1 MSKIREKILTMSKL
15 IKTPLRY
22 PGGKSRMAETFVG
35 LMPGF
40 DEYREPFLGGGSV
53 YLTARQLR
61 PGKKYWVNDLY
72 YDLYCFWYEVQ
83 RDNPELAREVRET
96 RDFWTTGKYADLG
109 GKYLYE
115 KLVDDIMEY
124 EIDDTQARALAFF
137 IINRITFSGTSM
149 SGGYSQESFDKRFTA
164 SSIDRLEKIGPLM
177 EGTKITCLDYSEL
190 LKAPGDNVFIFLDPP
205 YYTATKS
212 ALYGK
217 NGELHKG
224 FDHERFAEE
233 VKNCPHK
240 WMITY
245 DNCEYI
251 QDLYKDYNIIPHEF
265 AYGMRNAVRGNDMT
279 GKEILITNYEDF

>member
-1 MSKIREKILTMSKL
+1 MSKL

-35 LMPGF
+35 LMPDF

-53 YLTARQLR
+53 YIATRQLR
-61 PGKKYWVNDLY
+61 PDKKYWVNDLY
-72 YDLYCFWYEVQ
+72 YDLYCFWLEVQ
-83 RDNPELAREVRET
+83 RDNPGLVKEIRET
-96 RDFWTTGKYADLG
+96 RDYWTTGEGASLG
-109 GKYLYE
+109 GKYMYE
-115 KLVDDIMEY
+115 KLVADIMAYDVDE
-124 EIDDTQARALAFF
+124 TQARAIAFF
-137 IINRITFSGTSM
+137 IINRVTFSGTSM
-149 SGGYSQESFDKRFTA
+149 SGGYSQESFDKRFTP
-164 SSIDRLEKIGPLM
+164 SSIDRLEKIGPLLQ
-177 EGTKITCLDYSEL
+177 GTKITCLDYSEL
-190 LKAPGDNVFIFLDPP
+190 LREPGENVFVFLDPP

-251 QDLYKDYNIIPHEF
+251 REMYKDFNIIPFEF
-265 AYGMRNAVRGNDMT
+265 AYGMRNVTANAEMT

>member
-1 MSKIREKILTMSKL
+1 MSKL

-22 PGGKSRMAETFVG
+22 PGGKSRMAETFVE
-35 LMPGF
+35 LMPDF

-53 YLTARQLR
+53 YLTARQLK

-83 RDNPELAREVRET
+83 RDNPELVKEIRET
-96 RDFWTTGKYADLG
+96 RDYWTTGEGASLG
-109 GKYLYE
+109 GKYMYE
-115 KLVDDIMEY
+115 KLVADIMAYDVNE
-124 EIDDTQARALAFF
+124 TQARAIAFF
-137 IINRITFSGTSM
+137 IINRVTFSGTSM
-149 SGGYSQESFDKRFTA
+149 SGGYSQESFDKRFTP
-164 SSIDRLEKIGPLM
+164 SSIDRLEKIGPLLQD
-177 EGTKITCLDYSEL
+177 TKITCLDYSEL
-190 LKAPGDNVFIFLDPP
+190 LREPGENVFLFLDPP

-251 QDLYKDYNIIPHEF
+251 REMYKDFNIIPFEF
-265 AYGMRNAVRGNDMT
+265 AYGMRNVTANAEMT

>member
-1 MSKIREKILTMSKL
+1 MNTTKKQKL

-35 LMPGF
+35 LMPDF

-53 YLTARQLR
+53 YLTAKQLR
-61 PGKKYWVNDLY
+61 PGKKFWVNDLY
-72 YDLYCFWYEVQ
+72 YDLYCFWDEAKFDIDCLVKDVKTVREAYEGRGKELYEQ
-83 RDNPELAREVRET
+83 LAR
-96 RDFWTTGKYADLG
+96 
-109 GKYLYE
+109 
-115 KLVDDIMEY
+115 DIPNY
-124 EIDDTQARALAFF
+124 GVHDKAVAFF
-137 IINRITFSGTSM
+137 AINRSTFSGTSL
-149 SGGYSQESFDKRFTA
+149 SGGYSQESFDKRFTP
-164 SSIDRLEKIGPLM
+164 SSIERLEKIGPLLQD
-177 EGTKITCLDYSEL
+177 TKITCLDYSEL
-190 LKAPGDNVFIFLDPP
+190 LREPGENVFIFLDPP

-233 VKNCPHK
+233 VKNCQHK

-251 QDLYKDYNIIPHEF
+251 RDLYKDYNIIPHEF
-265 AYGMRNAVRGNDMT
+265 AYGMRNAVKGNDMT
-279 GKEILITNYEDF
+279 GKEILITNYQDF

>member
-1 MSKIREKILTMSKL
+1 MSKL

-22 PGGKSRMAETFVG
+22 PGGKSRVAELLVD
-35 LMPGF
+35 LMPDF
-40 DEYREPFLGGGSV
+40 KEYREPFLGGGSV
-53 YLTARQLR
+53 FLTAKQKR
-61 PGKKYWVNDLY
+61 PDAKYWVNDLY

-83 RDNPELAREVRET
+83 RDNPELVKEIRET
-96 RDFWTTGKYADLG
+96 RDYWTTGEGASLG
-109 GKYLYE
+109 GKYMYE
-115 KLVDDIMEY
+115 KLVADIMAYDANE
-124 EIDDTQARALAFF
+124 TQARAIAFF
-137 IINRITFSGTSM
+137 IINRVTFSGTSM
-149 SGGYSQESFDKRFTA
+149 SGGYSQESFDKRFTP
-164 SSIDRLEKIGPLM
+164 SSIDRLEKIGPLLQD
-177 EGTKITCLDYSEL
+177 TKITCLDYSEL
-190 LKAPGDNVFIFLDPP
+190 LREPGENVFIFLDPP

-245 DNCEYI
+245 DNCDYVKEM
-251 QDLYKDYNIIPHEF
+251 YKDFNIIPFEF
-265 AYGMRNAVRGNDMT
+265 AYGMRNVTANAEMT

>member
-1 MSKIREKILTMSKL
+1 MSKL

-22 PGGKSRMAETFVG
+22 PGGKSRLAELFVD
-35 LMPGF
+35 LMPDF
-40 DEYREPFLGGGSV
+40 KEYREPFLGGGSV
-53 YLTARQLR
+53 FLTAKQKR
-61 PGKKYWVNDLY
+61 PDAKFWVNDLY

-109 GKYLYE
+109 GKCLYE
-115 KLVDDIMEY
+115 KLVCDIKEF

-149 SGGYSQESFDKRFTA
+149 SGGYSQESFDKRFTP
-164 SSIDRLEKIGPLM
+164 SSIDRLEKIGPLLQD
-177 EGTKITCLDYSEL
+177 TKITCLDYSEL
-190 LKAPGDNVFIFLDPP
+190 LRKPGEDVFIFLDPP

-233 VKNCPHK
+233 VKNCQHK

-251 QDLYKDYNIIPHEF
+251 RDMYKDYNVIDHEF
-265 AYGMRNAVRGNDMT
+265 AYGMRNAVKGNDMT
-279 GKEILITNYEDF
+279 GKEVLITNY

>member
-1 MSKIREKILTMSKL
+1 MSKL

-35 LMPGF
+35 LMPDF

-53 YLTARQLR
+53 YLTARQLK

-83 RDNPELAREVRET
+83 RDNPYLVNEIRET
-96 RDFWTTGKYADLG
+96 RDYWTTGEGASLG
-109 GKYLYE
+109 GKYMYE
-115 KLVDDIMEY
+115 KLVADIMAYDVDE
-124 EIDDTQARALAFF
+124 TQARAIAFF
-137 IINRITFSGTSM
+137 IINRVTFSGTSM
-149 SGGYSQESFDKRFTA
+149 SGGYSQESFDKRFTP

-177 EGTKITCLDYSEL
+177 QDTKITCLDYSEL
-190 LKAPGDNVFIFLDPP
+190 LREPGENVFVFLDPP

-251 QDLYKDYNIIPHEF
+251 REMYKDFNIIPFEF
-265 AYGMRNAVRGNDMT
+265 AYGMRNVTANAEMT

>member
-1 MSKIREKILTMSKL
+1 
-15 IKTPLRY
+15 
-22 PGGKSRMAETFVG
+22 MAETFVG
-35 LMPGF
+35 LMPDF

-53 YLTARQLR
+53 YIATRQLR
-61 PGKKYWVNDLY
+61 PDKKYWVNDLY
-72 YDLYCFWYEVQ
+72 YDLYCFWCEVQ
-83 RDNPELAREVRET
+83 RDNPELVKEIRET
-96 RDFWTTGKYADLG
+96 RDYWTTGEGASLG
-109 GKYLYE
+109 GKYMYE
-115 KLVDDIMEY
+115 KLVADIMAYDVDE
-124 EIDDTQARALAFF
+124 TQARAIAFF
-137 IINRITFSGTSM
+137 IINRVTFSGTSM
-149 SGGYSQESFDKRFTA
+149 SGGYSQESFDKRFTP

-177 EGTKITCLDYSEL
+177 QDTKITCLDYSEL
-190 LKAPGDNVFIFLDPP
+190 LREPGENVFVFLDPP

-251 QDLYKDYNIIPHEF
+251 REMYKDFNIIPFEF
-265 AYGMRNAVRGNDMT
+265 AYGMRNVTANAEMT

>member
-1 MSKIREKILTMSKL
+1 MSKL

-22 PGGKSRMAETFVG
+22 PGGKSRVAELLVD
-35 LMPGF
+35 LMPDF
-40 DEYREPFLGGGSV
+40 KEYREPFLGGGSV
-53 YLTARQLR
+53 FLTAKQKR
-61 PGKKYWVNDLY
+61 PDAKYWVNDLY

-83 RDNPELAREVRET
+83 RDNPELVKEIRET
-96 RDFWTTGKYADLG
+96 RDYWTTGEGASLG
-109 GKYLYE
+109 GKYMYE
-115 KLVDDIMEY
+115 KLVADIMTYDVDE
-124 EIDDTQARALAFF
+124 TQARAIAFF
-137 IINRITFSGTSM
+137 IINRVTFSGTSM
-149 SGGYSQESFDKRFTA
+149 SGGYSQESFDKRFTP
-164 SSIDRLEKIGPLM
+164 SSIDRLEKIGPLLQD
-177 EGTKITCLDYSEL
+177 TKITCLDYSEL
-190 LKAPGDNVFIFLDPP
+190 LREPGEDVFIFLDPP

-245 DNCEYI
+245 DNCDYVKEM
-251 QDLYKDYNIIPHEF
+251 YKDFNIIPFEF
-265 AYGMRNAVRGNDMT
+265 AYGMRNVTANAEMT